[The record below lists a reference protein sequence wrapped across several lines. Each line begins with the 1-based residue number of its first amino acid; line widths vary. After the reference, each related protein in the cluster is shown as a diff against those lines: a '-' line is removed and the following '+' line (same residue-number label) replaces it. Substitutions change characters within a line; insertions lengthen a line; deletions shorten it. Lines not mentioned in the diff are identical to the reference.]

1 MILTL
6 LLQKPNKKKSKA
18 REHLNAL
25 ERRVGLW
32 EEGNINELLEEIRT
46 IQERLPSNITPMNIE
61 KTSFKLKQLIEKGN
75 VNGALRL
82 LTNNMYS
89 RILPLSNYTLQLKT
103 S

>member
-1 MILTL
+1 
-6 LLQKPNKKKSKA
+6 
-18 REHLNAL
+18 
-25 ERRVGLW
+25 
-32 EEGNINELLEEIRT
+32 
-46 IQERLPSNITPMNIE
+46 MNIE
-61 KTSFKLKQLIEKGN
+61 KTSFKFKQLIEKGN